1 MIFQLENWD
10 LTLAFVV
17 VASARAIDREE
28 RDLASSLPGYALFA
42 AATPRFLPRMRG
54 WRARRKGR

>member
-28 RDLASSLPGYALFA
+28 RDLAGSLPGYASFA

-54 WRARRKGR
+54 WCARSKGR